1 MAIQIRGRDVLERP
15 TCPFCGMLIDR
26 PYEEPDLT
34 LNEMPVGA
42 CQCGA
47 VYACD
52 VTGHNLGTAMT
63 EALIYSCKGDWDM
76 AWDLISGKDFME
88 KELTNY
94 DLEDHL
100 VIHGTMHKG
109 RRITGVLYFI
119 KLREELRS
127 HGDKDLTV
135 REIEPLES
143 KLKAKV
149 SGSYRRKKSSKS
161 RVEALVQA
169 YEVDEILA
177 IARQDK
183 RIIRDLQRLIYSA
196 DEFTRWKATDI
207 LGQAAGVIA
216 QYDPGAVTKL
226 MQRLFSSLLDTA
238 ASSWGAIDAI
248 GDIISNNVEDFG
260 GYLPR
265 LFGLATD
272 RELLPDLVRNF
283 AKIAKKRPSLLR
295 SKTYAFIP
303 LLGHE
308 SPEVRAFAAELM
320 GAVGAYEAKGELE
333 ALLKD
338 KASVLIY
345 ADGKLEELTVG
356 EIASRALDKL

>member
-1 MAIQIRGRDVLERP
+1 MAMQIRGRDVLERP
-15 TCPFCGMLIDR
+15 TCPFCGMPIDR
-26 PYEEPDLT
+26 PSEEPDLT

-42 CQCGA
+42 CRCGA

-52 VTGHNLGTAMT
+52 VTGHNLGTALT

-76 AWDLISGKDFME
+76 AWDLTSGEDFME

-94 DLEDHL
+94 DFEDHL
-100 VIHGTMHKG
+100 VVQGTMHKG
-109 RRITGVLYFI
+109 RRTTGVLYFI
-119 KLREELRS
+119 KLREGLR
-127 HGDKDLTV
+127 L
-135 REIEPLES
+135 REETGPRETKAHHHPKS
-143 KLKAKV
+143 KPGIKA
-149 SGSYRRKKSSKS
+149 RRKRPSK
-161 RVEALVQA
+161 RRIEALVQA
-169 YEVDEILA
+169 YQVDELLA
-177 IARQDK
+177 IAREDK
-183 RIIRDLQRLIYSA
+183 KIIRDLQRLIYSV
-196 DEFTRWKATDI
+196 DDLTRWRATDI
-207 LGQAAGVIA
+207 LGQAAAVIA

-226 MQRLFSSLLDTA
+226 MQRLFSSILDTA

-295 SKTYAFIP
+295 PKTYAFIP
-303 LLGHE
+303 LLRYE
-308 SPEVRAFAAELM
+308 NPEVRAYAAELM
-320 GAVGAYEAKGELE
+320 GAVGAYEAREDLE
-333 ALLKD
+333 ALLED
-338 KASVLIY
+338 KATVITY
-345 ADGKLEELTVG
+345 DNGKLEELSVG